1 MSDEIRPIVTQ
12 DVSVL
17 ARIFKECFAAPPWN
31 EAWSDE
37 TAIRRLSQFMGTKT
51 CRGAVAF
58 EAERAVGFV
67 LGQIEGWVDGNLF
80 LVQDMCVVSDRQRS
94 GLGGRLLEWLL
105 RDIEPRDRVTGTY
118 LLTDAGS
125 AAEAFYLG
133 QGFKRSGRKVVLST
147 GRRDSGRRA
156 MSNDHA
162 FR

>member
-1 MSDEIRPIVTQ
+1 MSDDEIRPIVPQ

-17 ARIFKECFAAPPWN
+17 ARIFKECFAAAPWN

-51 CRGAVAF
+51 CRGVVAF
-58 EAERAVGFV
+58 EAGRAVGFV

-125 AAEAFYLG
+125 AAEVFYLG
-133 QGFKRSGRKVVLST
+133 QGFQRSGRKVVLSM
-147 GRRDSGRRA
+147 GRRDS
-156 MSNDHA
+156 
-162 FR
+162 